1 MATVNRINN
10 TPSID
15 LVPQM
20 NQKVFDFSNER
31 FDDIQI
37 LRYHLCGFEKLSLRQ
52 KKYVYCLSQATLW
65 GRDITFDQFG
75 KYNLKIRRALE
86 AIFLSKFKE
95 ESDDFRALELYL
107 KKVWFANGIYHHYS
121 SDKFVPGFSKIYFVD
136 ALHHVDISLLRL
148 DEGETLEI
156 FITNLEKVLFDPN
169 YLPKRVNKADGQD
182 IVKTSACNYYEH
194 VSQAEVE
201 QFYEHKKKKA
211 HDNPPS
217 FGLNS
222 KVIKENGVIR
232 ELVWKAGGQ
241 YGSAI
246 RRIIEWLD
254 KAKRYAENSRQVQT
268 IELLI
273 KFYKSGNLTDFD
285 NYSIAWVNDLE
296 GQVDFINGFI
306 EVYGDPLGYKGSWE
320 GIVHY
325 KDLEETKRTR
335 LISDNAQ
342 WFEDNS
348 PTDKRFKK
356 SEVKG
361 VTANVVCAA
370 MLGGDEY
377 PSTAIGINLPNADWI
392 RAEHGSKSVTISNLI
407 HAYDEASKNNGFLEE
422 FVIDKGTLDLI
433 KQYGNQTDILHTDIH
448 ECLGH
453 GSGKLLSG
461 IDTDALKNYGNTIE
475 ETRADLFGLYYM
487 PDDKLLSLGLL
498 NSEEAYKARYYS
510 YLMNGLLTQ
519 LARIKPGKSIEEAH
533 MQNRALIARWAL
545 ELGKK
550 AKVAEL
556 ISISGK
562 TFLRINDYL
571 ALRDIFAYELAEIQ
585 RIKSEGD
592 FDKGRQ
598 LVEKYAINIDLTLHK
613 EILSRYDSLDIAPY
627 KGFLN
632 PKMEIVHNASGE
644 IADIRIDY
652 TESYT
657 DQMLRYSNEYGIL

>member
-37 LRYHLCGFEKLSLRQ
+37 LRYHLCEFEKLSLRQ

-75 KYNLKIRRALE
+75 KYNLKVRRALE

-121 SDKFVPGFSKIYFVD
+121 SDKFVPGFSKTYFVD

-148 DEGETLEI
+148 DEGETLET
-156 FITNLEKVLFDPN
+156 FIANLKKVLFDPN

-246 RRIIEWLD
+246 RRITEWLD

-422 FVIDKGTLDLI
+422 FVIDKETLDLI

-498 NSEEAYKARYYS
+498 NSEEAYKAQYYS

-598 LVEKYAINIDLTLHK
+598 LVEKYAINIDPTLHK

>member
-1 MATVNRINN
+1 M
-10 TPSID
+10 
-15 LVPQM
+15 
-20 NQKVFDFSNER
+20 
-31 FDDIQI
+31 
-37 LRYHLCGFEKLSLRQ
+37 
-52 KKYVYCLSQATLW
+52 
-65 GRDITFDQFG
+65 
-75 KYNLKIRRALE
+75 
-86 AIFLSKFKE
+86 
-95 ESDDFRALELYL
+95 
-107 KKVWFANGIYHHYS
+107 
-121 SDKFVPGFSKIYFVD
+121 
-136 ALHHVDISLLRL
+136 
-148 DEGETLEI
+148 
-156 FITNLEKVLFDPN
+156 
-169 YLPKRVNKADGQD
+169 
-182 IVKTSACNYYEH
+182 
-194 VSQAEVE
+194 
-201 QFYEHKKKKA
+201 
-211 HDNPPS
+211 
-217 FGLNS
+217 
-222 KVIKENGVIR
+222 
-232 ELVWKAGGQ
+232 
-241 YGSAI
+241 
-246 RRIIEWLD
+246 
-254 KAKRYAENSRQVQT
+254 
-268 IELLI
+268 
-273 KFYKSGNLTDFD
+273 
-285 NYSIAWVNDLE
+285 NDLE

-422 FVIDKGTLDLI
+422 FVIDKETLDLI

-498 NSEEAYKARYYS
+498 NSEEAYKAQYYS